1 MDGSWQV
8 ACLQRNFHV
17 TNPLSHFR
25 YIRTTT
31 FLGKINNRV
40 RLSGLGSSHHNS
52 LLINWLQSFFN
63 DESLIAKTL
72 IILYHIWKARN
83 HLIFRNID
91 PNPIRIAF
99 SAANMF
105 LNYSAD
111 IPKKNTNQIHS
122 SLIKWKCPPP
132 GMIKLNF
139 DGSVKLNSS
148 ASAGFILRNS
158 SGTPILASAKS
169 LGKSSIIVAEAMAL
183 RAGLQACLFHN
194 HTQIEAE
201 GDSKILIDCI
211 NKKIGIPW
219 KIKPIIEDIWSL
231 VPYFSSISFHHV
243 WREANFAADAIA
255 DSVFDDGQALSW
267 STSYPVS
274 VRNAIVFDLV
284 NSGCFRGFCL

>member
-211 NKKIGIPW
+211 NKKMAFLGRSNQLLKTSGPW
-219 KIKPIIEDIWSL
+219 FRIFLRSLFIMSGGRLILLQTLLRILFSMMVKPSVGLLAILFLLGMQLSL
-231 VPYFSSISFHHV
+231 
-243 WREANFAADAIA
+243 
-255 DSVFDDGQALSW
+255 
-267 STSYPVS
+267 T
-274 VRNAIVFDLV
+274 
-284 NSGCFRGFCL
+284 